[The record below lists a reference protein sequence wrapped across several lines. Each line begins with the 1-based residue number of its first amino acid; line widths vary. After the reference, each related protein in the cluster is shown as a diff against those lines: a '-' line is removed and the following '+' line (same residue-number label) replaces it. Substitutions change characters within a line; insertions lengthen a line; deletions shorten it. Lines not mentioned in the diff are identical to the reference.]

1 MRRHFAIALL
11 AIVLASTRSQAE
23 QADPTSQTT
32 SSAHDEAIAPSSLTP
47 AEQAMLREGEFSGA
61 SHVGGIVA
69 AATIGLGTG
78 QLVQGRW
85 LKRGWI
91 FTVGEMASVV
101 LFGLAAS
108 ENDLDPTLVNVV
120 GFSGVVGFI
129 GFHAWEIA
137 DAAIVPA
144 RHNRRVR
151 FLRARVGLPTVSL
164 DVRPLGERRD
174 ARRGAVVGLRINF

>member
-1 MRRHFAIALL
+1 MRREFILVIIASALESRT
-11 AIVLASTRSQAE
+11 AHAE
-23 QADPTSQTT
+23 PPPLVQ
-32 SSAHDEAIAPSSLTP
+32 PSPHHEVTARLTLTP
-47 AEQAMLREGEFSGA
+47 EEQELLREGDVSGA
-61 SHVGGIVA
+61 SHVGGIIA

-91 FTVGEMASVV
+91 FTVGEMVSVAA
-101 LFGLAAS
+101 FGIAAS
-108 ENDLDPTLVNVV
+108 ENDLDPTLVNVL
-120 GFSGVVGFI
+120 GFSGVIGLI

-151 FLRARVGLPTVSL
+151 FLRARVGLPTLSL
-164 DVRPLGERRD
+164 EVRRVREAGND
-174 ARRGAVVGLRINF
+174 RGALVGVRIRF